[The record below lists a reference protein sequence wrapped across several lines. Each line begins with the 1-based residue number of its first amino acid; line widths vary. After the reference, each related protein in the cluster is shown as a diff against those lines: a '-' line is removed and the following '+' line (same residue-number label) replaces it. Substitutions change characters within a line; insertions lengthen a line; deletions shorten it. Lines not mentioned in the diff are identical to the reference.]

1 MRRGTRPSRMEATRS
16 IIAEGVAAGRRP
28 RGLRYNQPLREV
40 RPHISLPP
48 RSTFSVK
55 LYRRLLRYVRPYKAV
70 FGISI
75 VGMLLVASTDVMM
88 LRIIQPLLNSIGAV
102 DAEGTKYLPFMI
114 VGVFA
119 LRGLGSY
126 VSEYGLAWIG
136 SRVVFDLRC
145 EASDHLLRLP
155 TPFYDASSA
164 GFLLS
169 KVTFDAQQVASTASE
184 AVTVSIRNS
193 LTIAFMLAYLLYMNW
208 QLTLIAF
215 AAFPL
220 VGIAIQKINRR
231 LKRVSVLVQQRTGAL
246 THALEEAIGAHRVVK
261 VFGGEAYES
270 GRLRA
275 AADRLRLA
283 MAKQSAAAALGTPIN
298 QIIVSIAVGVI
309 LWAAIRQS
317 AGGQYGAGDFVT
329 YIFALLHLLNQLKT
343 LGNVTGVIQRGLTAA
358 ESVFALIDEPPEA
371 DTGTVRI
378 DRTQGGIRFEHV
390 TKRYSEEG
398 RPALEDVDLVIAPG
412 ESVALVG
419 PSGGGKTTLV
429 NLIPRFYVPTA
440 GRVRLDGQDLSVIRL
455 SDLRRQI
462 ALVSQEIVLFNDTIA
477 ANIAY
482 GTMAGAPREAIERAA
497 AAANALDFIGAQ
509 PGGFETIVGERG
521 IRLSGGQRQ
530 RIAIARAILKDAPI
544 LILDEATSALDTESE
559 HLIQAALDHLM
570 RGRTT
575 IVIAHRLST
584 IEHCDRIVVLAS
596 GRIAEQGTHAE
607 LLAQQGVYARLHS
620 RQFRDE

>member
-1 MRRGTRPSRMEATRS
+1 LNHYRR
-16 IIAEGVAAGRRP
+16 I
-28 RGLRYNQPLREV
+28 LRY
-40 RPHISLPP
+40 I
-48 RSTFSVK
+48 
-55 LYRRLLRYVRPYKAV
+55 RPYRAV
-70 FGISI
+70 FAGAI

-88 LRIIQPLLNSIGAV
+88 LRIVQPLLNNIGAV
-102 DAEGTKYLPFMI
+102 DVDATWWLPFAI
-114 VGVFA
+114 VGVFL
-119 LRGLGSY
+119 LRGVGSY

-145 EASDHLLRLP
+145 EASEHLLRLP
-155 TPFYDASSA
+155 TPFYDATSA

-169 KVTFDAQQVASTASE
+169 KITFDAQQIAATASE
-184 AVTVSIRNS
+184 AITVSIRNT
-193 LTIAFMLAYLLYMNW
+193 LTIAFMLTYLLYINW

-215 AAFPL
+215 AAFPI
-220 VGIAIQKINRR
+220 VGFALRKISRR
-231 LKRVSVLVQQRTGAL
+231 LKRVSVLVQERTGAL
-246 THALEEAIGAHRVVK
+246 THALEEAIGAHRIVK
-261 VFGGEAYES
+261 VFGGEKYES

-309 LWAAIRQS
+309 LWLAIRQS
-317 AGGQYGAGDFVT
+317 AGG
-329 YIFALLHLLNQLKT
+329 
-343 LGNVTGVIQRGLTAA
+343 LTAA
-358 ESVFALIDEPPEA
+358 ESIFALIDEPPEPDA
-371 DTGTVRI
+371 GTVALGHAR
-378 DRTQGGIRFEHV
+378 GGVRFERV
-390 TKRYSEEG
+390 TKRYAHDG
-398 RPALEDVDLVIAPG
+398 RPALSDINLDIAPG

-429 NLIPRFYVPTA
+429 NLIPRFYLPSEGCVL
-440 GRVRLDGQDLSVIRL
+440 LDGQDLATIRL
-455 SDLRRQI
+455 ADLRRQI

-482 GTMAGAPREAIERAA
+482 GTMTGAPKESIERAA
-497 AAANALDFIGAQ
+497 EAANALDFIRTQ
-509 PGGFETIVGERG
+509 PDGFDTVVGERG

-559 HLIQAALDHLM
+559 RLIQAALEKLM

-584 IEHCDRIVVLAS
+584 IEHCDRIVVLDE
-596 GRIAEQGTHAE
+596 GRIAEQGTHAD
-607 LLAQQGVYARLHS
+607 LLARQGIYARLHS
-620 RQFRDE
+620 RQFRED

>member
-1 MRRGTRPSRMEATRS
+1 M
-16 IIAEGVAAGRRP
+16 
-28 RGLRYNQPLREV
+28 
-40 RPHISLPP
+40 
-48 RSTFSVK
+48 K

-70 FGISI
+70 FGIAI
-75 VGMLLVASTDVMM
+75 VGMVLVASTDVMM
-88 LRIIQPLLNSIGAV
+88 LRIVQPLLNSIGAV
-102 DAEGTKYLPFMI
+102 DGENTKYLPFMI
-114 VGVFA
+114 VGVFV
-119 LRGLGSY
+119 LRGIGSY

-145 EASDHLLRLP
+145 EAADHLLHLP

-164 GFLLS
+164 GYLLS

-184 AVTVSIRNS
+184 AITVSIRNT
-193 LTIAFMLAYLLYMNW
+193 LTIIFMLAYLLYMNW

-220 VGIAIQKINRR
+220 VGIALRKINKRV
-231 LKRVSVLVQQRTGAL
+231 KRVSQLVQHRTGAL

-270 GRLRA
+270 GRLRH

-309 LWAAIRQS
+309 LWVAIRQS
-317 AGGQYGAGDFVT
+317 AGGHYGAGDFIT
-329 YIFALLHLLNQLKT
+329 YIVALLHLANQLKT

-358 ESVFALIDEPPEA
+358 ESVFALIDEPAEA

-378 DRTQGGIRFEHV
+378 DRAQGGIRFEHV
-390 TKRYSEEG
+390 TKHYTEDG
-398 RPALEDVDLVIAPG
+398 RAALDDIDLVIAPG

-440 GRVRLDGQDLSVIRL
+440 GRVKLDGQDLSVIQL
-455 SDLRRQI
+455 PDLRRQI

-482 GTMAGAPREAIERAA
+482 GTMAGASREAVEQAA
-497 AAANALDFIGAQ
+497 AAANALEFIRAQ
-509 PGGFETIVGERG
+509 PKGFETVVGERG

-559 HLIQAALDHLM
+559 RLIQAAIDRLM
-570 RGRTT
+570 RDRTT

-584 IEHCDRIVVLAS
+584 IEHCDRIVVLDG

-607 LLAQQGVYARLHS
+607 LLALQGLYARLHT

>member
-1 MRRGTRPSRMEATRS
+1 
-16 IIAEGVAAGRRP
+16 
-28 RGLRYNQPLREV
+28 LN
-40 RPHISLPP
+40 
-48 RSTFSVK
+48 
-55 LYRRLLRYVRPYKAV
+55 LYRRILRYVRPYRGVLGGAV
-70 FGISI
+70 A
-75 VGMLLVASTDVMM
+75 GMVLVASTDVMM
-88 LRIIQPLLNSIGAV
+88 LRIVQPLLNNIGAV
-102 DAEGTKYLPFMI
+102 DADATWWLPFAI
-114 VGVFA
+114 VGVFV
-119 LRGLGSY
+119 LRGIGSY

-169 KVTFDAQQVASTASE
+169 KITFDAQQIAATASE
-184 AVTVSIRNS
+184 AITVSIRNT
-193 LTIAFMLAYLLYMNW
+193 LTIVFMLAYLLYINW

-220 VGIAIQKINRR
+220 VAFALRRINRR

-261 VFGGEAYES
+261 IFGGERYES
-270 GRLRA
+270 DRLRM

-283 MAKQSAAAALGTPIN
+283 MAKQAATAALGTPIN

-309 LWAAIRQS
+309 LWFAIRQS
-317 AGGQYGAGDFVT
+317 MGGQYGAGDFIT
-329 YIFALLHLLNQLKT
+329 YIFALLQLLAQLKT
-343 LGNVTGVIQRGLTAA
+343 LSNVTGVIQRGLTAA
-358 ESVFALIDEPPEA
+358 ESVFSLIDEVPEP
-371 DTGTVRI
+371 DTGTVAIGRAK
-378 DRTQGGIRFEHV
+378 GGIRFEHV
-390 TKRYSEEG
+390 TQRYSENG
-398 RPALEDVDLVIAPG
+398 RPALSDLELDIAPG

-429 NLIPRFYVPTA
+429 NLIPRFYVPTE
-440 GRVRLDGQDLSVIRL
+440 GRVLLDGQDLATIRL
-455 SDLRRQI
+455 ADLRRQI
-462 ALVSQEIVLFNDTIA
+462 ALVSQEIVLFNDTIG

-482 GTMAGAPREAIERAA
+482 GTMTGAPQEAIERAA
-497 AAANALDFIGAQ
+497 EAANALEFIREQ
-509 PGGFETIVGERG
+509 PEGFATTVGERG

-559 HLIQAALDHLM
+559 RLIQAALEVLM

-584 IEHCDRIVVLAS
+584 IEHCDRIVVLDD
-596 GRIAEQGTHAE
+596 GRIAEQGTHGD
-607 LLAQQGVYARLHS
+607 LLALRGLYARLHS
-620 RQFRDE
+620 RQFRDD

>member
-1 MRRGTRPSRMEATRS
+1 M
-16 IIAEGVAAGRRP
+16 
-28 RGLRYNQPLREV
+28 
-40 RPHISLPP
+40 
-48 RSTFSVK
+48 K

-70 FGISI
+70 FGAAIA
-75 VGMLLVASTDVMM
+75 GMVLVASTDVMM
-88 LRIIQPLLNSIGAV
+88 LRIIQPLLNNIGSV
-102 DAEGTKYLPFMI
+102 DAASAKYLPFMI
-114 VGVFA
+114 VGVFV

-155 TPFYDASSA
+155 TAFYDASSA
-164 GFLLS
+164 GYLLS

-184 AVTVSIRNS
+184 AITVAIRNT
-193 LTIAFMLAYLLYMNW
+193 LTISFMLAYLMYMNW

-220 VGIAIQKINRR
+220 VGFTIKQINKRV
-231 LKRVSVLVQQRTGAL
+231 KRVSVLVQQRTGAL
-246 THALEEAIGAHRVVK
+246 THVLEEAIGAHRVVK

-283 MAKQSAAAALGTPIN
+283 MMKQSAAAALGTPIN
-298 QIIVSIAVGVI
+298 QIIVSVAVGVI
-309 LWAAIRQS
+309 LWAAVGQS
-317 AGGQYGAGDFVT
+317 AGGKYGAGDFVT

-371 DTGTVRI
+371 DTGTLRI
-378 DRTQGGIRFEHV
+378 GRTQGGIRFEHV
-390 TKRYSEEG
+390 TKRYAEDG
-398 RPALEDVDLVIAPG
+398 RAALEDTDLEIAPG

-429 NLIPRFYVPTA
+429 NLIPRFYPPSA
-440 GRVRLDGQDLSVIRL
+440 GRVRLDGQDLSVIHL
-455 SDLRRQI
+455 GDLRRQI

-482 GTMAGAPREAIERAA
+482 GTMAGAPQDAIERAA
-497 AAANALDFIGAQ
+497 TAANALEFIRNQ
-509 PGGFETIVGERG
+509 PRGFDTIVGERG

-559 HLIQAALDHLM
+559 RLIQAALDHLM

-584 IEHCDRIVVLAS
+584 IEHCDRIVVLDG
-596 GRIAEQGTHAE
+596 GRVVEQGTHGE
-607 LLAQQGVYARLHS
+607 LLAREGLYKRLHT
-620 RQFRDE
+620 RQFRDD